1 MATFEQDLI
10 VFEDDTL
17 LLQYTFSDLQGEFD
31 FNWGGYWAAWS
42 YDDWTN
48 SRSGSNNAGNPLQT
62 GSWNTPPEPDLEKN
76 NDMTVAGGGTLPTNN
91 DFIVGTQDN
100 IIKIYFN
107 QSDFVASSGGQPGQL
122 ATDVE
127 YYTELLL
134 SPTNNESTS
143 VVAATGK
150 LFISSSIFSTS
161 GYRP

>member
-48 SRSGSNNAGNPLQT
+48 SRSGSNNASDPSEQNP
-62 GSWNTPPEPDLEKN
+62 WNTPPEPDLEKN
-76 NDMTVAGGGTLPTNN
+76 TNMTVNGGTLTAYG

>member
-1 MATFEQDLI
+1 MASFDQDLI

-42 YDDWTN
+42 YDDCTN
-48 SRSGSNNAGNPLQT
+48 SRSGSNNAGNPQ
-62 GSWNTPPEPDLEKN
+62 GIPSWNTPPETDLEKSTN
-76 NDMTVAGGGTLPTNN
+76 MAVAGGGTLPAAG

-107 QSDFVASSGGQPGQL
+107 QSDFVASTGGQPGQL

-134 SPTNNESTS
+134 SPTNNQDNS

-150 LFISSSIFSTS
+150 LFISSSIFSTA

>member
-48 SRSGSNNAGNPLQT
+48 SRSGSNNAANPA
-62 GSWNTPPEPDLEKN
+62 GTPAWAVPPDPDLEKYT
-76 NDMTVAGGGTLPTNN
+76 DMTVNNSTLTATG

-107 QSDFVASSGGQPGQL
+107 QSDFVASSGAQPGNL
-122 ATDVE
+122 STDTE

-134 SPTNNESTS
+134 SPTNNQDTS

>member
-48 SRSGSNNAGNPLQT
+48 SRSGSNSP
-62 GSWNTPPEPDLEKN
+62 NTPPLPDLAKN
-76 NDMTVAGGGTLPTNN
+76 TNMTVNGGTLTSTN

-107 QSDFVASSGGQPGQL
+107 QSDFNASSGAQPGNL
-122 ATDVE
+122 STDTE

>member
-48 SRSGSNNAGNPLQT
+48 SRSGSNNANIPGNP
-62 GSWNTPPEPDLEKN
+62 GGWATPPLPDLAKN
-76 NDMTVAGGGTLPTNN
+76 TAMTVNGGTLTAEG
-91 DFIVGTQDN
+91 DFIVGTSDN

-134 SPTNNESTS
+134 SPTNNQDNS

>member
-48 SRSGSNNAGNPLQT
+48 SRSGSNNANIPGTPINWT
-62 GSWNTPPEPDLEKN
+62 TPPLPDLEKN
-76 NDMTVAGGGTLPTNN
+76 TDMTVNGGTLTAEG

-107 QSDFVASSGGQPGQL
+107 QSDFVASTGGQPGQL
-122 ATDVE
+122 ATDTE

-134 SPTNNESTS
+134 SPTNNQDNS

>member
-48 SRSGSNNAGNPLQT
+48 SRSGSNNANIPGTPINWT
-62 GSWNTPPEPDLEKN
+62 TPPLPDLEKN
-76 NDMTVAGGGTLPTNN
+76 TDMTVNGGTLTAEG

-107 QSDFVASSGGQPGQL
+107 QSDFVASTGGQPGQL

-134 SPTNNESTS
+134 SPTNNQDNS